1 MSLPVKGLVAYF
13 PLDGDAKDH
22 SDYGHVGRVSGT
34 TPAEDR
40 FGNASGAFRFN
51 GVDDFIEVG
60 PSPGLN
66 TYKMDVISFSLWG
79 YIENYRFNNRMLTLS
94 SSDDGFSLDL
104 TAQNKRLVFK
114 NHTGWLKEDAMALS
128 DVVELNQWQH
138 IVVMMNFPLK
148 SCFMY
153 INGKLADI
161 STGKSSVR
169 PVQPVLTIGNN
180 PSSKGWRSF
189 EGRLDDIRVY
199 NRELFEWEI
208 LALHR
213 EKGYGGEPVPVTY
226 HHIFNHENLGYHGQV
241 ASTNWRN
248 F

>member
-1 MSLPVKGLVAYF
+1 MSLPAKGLIAYF
-13 PLDGDAKDH
+13 PLNGDTKDY
-22 SDYGHVGRVSGT
+22 SGNGHHGKVSGT
-34 TPAEDR
+34 SPAEDR
-40 FGNASGAFRFN
+40 FGRTSGALRFN
-51 GVDDFIEVG
+51 GVDDFVEVG
-60 PSPGLN
+60 PAPLLN

-94 SSDDGFSLDL
+94 GAVDGFSLDL
-104 TAQNKRLVFK
+104 TAQNKRLIFK

-128 DVVELNQWQH
+128 EVIELQQWHH

-169 PVQPVLTIGNN
+169 PVQPLLTIGNN
-180 PSSKGWRSF
+180 PASKGWRSF
-189 EGRLDDIRVY
+189 EGRLDDIRIY
-199 NRELFEWEI
+199 NRELFEWEVYS
-208 LALHR
+208 LYR
-213 EKGYGGEPVPVTY
+213 EEGYGTEPVPVVLHQKRPAGAY
-226 HHIFNHENLGYHGQV
+226 QQHGRV
-241 ASTNWRN
+241 ASNNWRK